1 MQTIS
6 YTEARGHFAKIMNQI
21 CEDHAPIMVTRQKS
35 EAVVMMS
42 LQDYESILETVYLL
56 RSPKNAM
63 RLKEALD
70 EIEKEGGTVHTLLD
84 DEYR

>member
-1 MQTIS
+1 MQTIP
-6 YTEARGHFAKIMNQI
+6 YTEAKENFAKIMNRV

-42 LQDYESILETVYLL
+42 HRDYESILETVHLL

-63 RLKEALD
+63 RLKQALD
-70 EIEKEGGTVHTLLD
+70 EIEKSGGTAQDLL
-84 DEYR
+84 E

>member
-6 YTEARGHFAKIMNQI
+6 YTDARGHFAQIMNQV

-42 LQDYESILETVYLL
+42 RRDYESILETVYLL

-63 RLKEALD
+63 RLKQALD
-70 EIEKEGGTVHTLLD
+70 EIEQSGGTAKDLL
-84 DEYR
+84 EE